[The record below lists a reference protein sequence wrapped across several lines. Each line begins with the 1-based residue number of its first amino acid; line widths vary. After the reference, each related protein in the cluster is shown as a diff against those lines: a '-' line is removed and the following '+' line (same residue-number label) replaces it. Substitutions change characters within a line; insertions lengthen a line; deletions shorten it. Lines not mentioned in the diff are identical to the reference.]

1 MKKYILP
8 VFAGLLMLLSMVF
21 SGCSDDDQNLND
33 YIIAGETTPEQTAH
47 YTFDASLTDLNSDT
61 SISLDLN
68 ADGTDDLKLMNQSFE
83 SDSIFVRRIG
93 IKALG
98 NLQLAQEINPSDSLH
113 FADTVSDLYYEQGAI
128 IDENHP
134 WQPAGHE
141 IMLEHRLIMTT
152 EEDDHTTTT
161 NTRRVSVSDSSVP
174 YIGFRLYIDNR
185 YHYGWIKFIRSQD
198 SNSTTISISEAA
210 ITQVYSD

>member
-1 MKKYILP
+1 MEKYILS
-8 VFAGLLMLLSMVF
+8 VFAGLLILISA
-21 SGCSDDDQNLND
+21 CSEDSENLND

-47 YTFDASLTDLNSDT
+47 YTFDASINDQNQNT

-68 ADGTDDLKLMNQSFE
+68 ADGTDDLKLFNQSFE
-83 SDSIFVRRIG
+83 NDSVFIRRIG

-98 NLQLAQEINPSDSLH
+98 NLQLAQETNPSDSLH
-113 FADTVSDLYYEQGAI
+113 FADTVSDLYCEQGAI
-128 IDENHP
+128 IDQDHP

-141 IMLEHRLIMTT
+141 AMLEHILIMTT
-152 EEDDHTTTT
+152 EEGDHQTTTT
-161 NTRRVSVSDSSVP
+161 TRRASVSDSSVP
-174 YIGFRLYIDNR
+174 YLGFRLYIDNR
-185 YHYGWIKFIRSQD
+185 YHYGWIKLIRSQD